1 MCRKIRTVKKNE
13 KIIII
18 KQDKRREVVIIYK
31 PRYTETSLLLLDTK
45 NFKKLDYDPIK
56 KTEEKIQRIL

>member
-18 KQDKRREVVIIYK
+18 KQDKRREVVIMDK
-31 PRYTETSLLLLDTK
+31 PRYTEASLLLLDTK

>member
-18 KQDKRREVVIIYK
+18 KQDKRREVVIMDK